1 MGGGRDPLE
10 KILERRF
17 TRPDL
22 LRQALTHSSTVRS
35 RADRWVSNER
45 MEFLGDRVLGLVA
58 ARLIY
63 ERFPDEDEGAM
74 ARRHAALVRREA
86 LARVAERIGLGDHLV
101 MSRGEAE
108 AGGRS
113 NPSLLADACEAVIA
127 ALYLDG
133 GLDAAHQFIHRH
145 WEPLMEEES
154 SPPQDAKTAL
164 QEWAQ
169 AHALPLPAYTETGRK
184 GPPHAPVFTVEVS
197 LEGLGAVAASGPSKR
212 AAQQVAA
219 EAMLDKVSAGA
230 DGKGE

>member
-1 MGGGRDPLE
+1 MGGGRDTLE

-22 LRQALTHSSTVRS
+22 LRQALTHSSAARS
-35 RADRWVSNER
+35 RSDHWVSYER
-45 MEFLGDRVLGLVA
+45 MEFLGDRVLGLVT

-63 ERFPDEDEGAM
+63 ERFPDEDEGAL

-86 LARVAERIGLGDHLV
+86 LARVAERIGLGEHLV

-108 AGGRS
+108 AGGRR

-133 GLDAAHQFIHRH
+133 GLEAAHRFIHRH

-169 AHALPLPAYTETGRK
+169 AHGLPLPAYAETGRE
-184 GPPHAPVFTVEVS
+184 GPPHAPVFTVQVS
-197 LEGLGAVAASGPSKR
+197 LEGLGAVTASGPSKR

-219 EAMLDKVSAGA
+219 EAMLDKVTAGT
-230 DGKGE
+230 DGEGE